1 MKIKMSHLWTI
12 LTILAFLTIFS
23 SSILFGN
30 GQEYDDEELI
40 VVIFEEKG
48 PQVSKTNE
56 TERNRVSDF
65 NLVRVG
71 SLLFLGHF

>member
-1 MKIKMSHLWTI
+1 MKIKMSHRWTI

-56 TERNRVSDF
+56 TERNRVLDF
-65 NLVRVG
+65 NLVSVG
-71 SLLFLGHF
+71 RLLFLGHF